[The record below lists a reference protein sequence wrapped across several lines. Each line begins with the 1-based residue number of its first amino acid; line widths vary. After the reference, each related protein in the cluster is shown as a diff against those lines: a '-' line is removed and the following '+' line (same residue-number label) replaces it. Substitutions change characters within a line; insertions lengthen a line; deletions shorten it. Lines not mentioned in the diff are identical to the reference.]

1 MAWLVVR
8 VRGGIHARR
17 DIRETLD
24 HLHLT
29 RPNHATVL
37 PESPSF
43 RGMLFAAQGYLTWG
57 EADPE
62 TVALL
67 LQLRAET
74 REGLRLNAS
83 AGSPG
88 APSVTDLAATVL
100 RDGLLRDPKLK
111 PLVRLGAPKGGW
123 KSTKKPFALGGA
135 LGYRGHAINDLV
147 RRMV

>member
-37 PESPSF
+37 PENPSF
-43 RGMLFAAQGYLTWG
+43 RGMLVAAQGYLTWG

-62 TVALL
+62 TVALV
-67 LQLRAET
+67 LQQRAET
-74 REGLRLNAS
+74 VEGRRLDAS
-83 AGSPG
+83 AAPPG
-88 APSVTDLAATVL
+88 ASSVAELAATVL
-100 RDGLLRDPKLK
+100 RDGLLRVPKLK
-111 PLVRLGAPKGGW
+111 PLVRLHAPKGGW
-123 KSTKKPFALGGA
+123 KSTKKPFGSGGA
-135 LGYRGHAINDLV
+135 LGYRGPAINELV

>member
-37 PESPSF
+37 PENPSF
-43 RGMLFAAQGYLTWG
+43 RGMLIATQGYLTWG

-74 REGLRLNAS
+74 VEGLRLDAS
-83 AGSPG
+83 AAPAG
-88 APSVTDLAATVL
+88 APGVAELAATVL
-100 RDGLLRDPKLK
+100 RDGLLRVPKLK
-111 PLVRLGAPKGGW
+111 PLVRLRAPKGGW
-123 KSTKKPFALGGA
+123 KSTKKPFGSGGA
-135 LGYRGHAINDLV
+135 LGYRGPAINELV